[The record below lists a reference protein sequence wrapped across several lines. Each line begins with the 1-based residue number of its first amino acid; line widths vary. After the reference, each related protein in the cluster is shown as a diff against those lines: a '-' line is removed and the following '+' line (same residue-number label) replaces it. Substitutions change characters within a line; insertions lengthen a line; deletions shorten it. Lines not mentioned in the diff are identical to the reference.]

1 MKVSHKKQ
9 TEKIKGILYTLKTM
23 NGKPFSF
30 KELKVGSNYENAI
43 KRAGLFQMNKGIVQ
57 WTHPN
62 GISDSLVNKII
73 QEAQDKGREYLRRHN
88 EKVAAIQKPVAPE
101 PQKAFKFETEES
113 DNIRFITDKEQLD
126 RIESKLDQLLNAL
139 L

>member
-1 MKVSHKKQ
+1 MKVSHKTQ
-9 TEKIKGILYTLKTM
+9 VEKVKGVLYTLKTM

-30 KELKVGSNYENAI
+30 KDVKVGSTYENAI
-43 KRAGLFQMNKGIVQ
+43 RNSGLFNIQGGVIN

-62 GISDSLVNKII
+62 GISDSIVNSII
-73 QEAQDKGREYLRRHN
+73 KEAQVVGRRYN
-88 EKVAAIQKPVAPE
+88 ERAKKKNTPE
-101 PQKAFKFETEES
+101 LAEWFNPTES
-113 DNIRFITDKEQLD
+113 YTNHGDQSILLDSIADKEQLD